1 MHHGLTDCGQSDL
14 SLWGRSLLTDM
25 EALMNRLD
33 MHSDTWR
40 NMALQILL
48 DKPQCY
54 NLTTPHAV
62 KQEKN
67 NIKTLVSSRA
77 SSGEK
82 VSRKNSVGSGSSAK
96 KKGSKPSEKAE
107 KDPNAP
113 KRPANPFFQF
123 CQEQRPIVMER
134 LGSESKTGEQDAC
147 KIELTKQLASQWKTL
162 TPEDKKVYYDMYEK
176 SKEKYAME
184 MQIYTNRGKP
194 DDNPS

>member
-1 MHHGLTDCGQSDL
+1 
-14 SLWGRSLLTDM
+14 
-25 EALMNRLD
+25 MNRLD

-67 NIKTLVSSRA
+67 NIKTLVGSRA

-82 VSRKNSVGSGSSAK
+82 VSRKNSVGGGSSAK

-162 TPEDKKVYYDMYEK
+162 TPEDKK